1 MFHPTV
7 YENLKVAFEN
17 YLYDLDN
24 QEAVIT
30 ITNRE
35 DILDMAV
42 MSRQFTLQ
50 FALAG
55 HEEPTA
61 EVRLYSSVADL
72 AAEIL
77 EEGDP
82 SELCSLV
89 IRFRYKVRD
98 LKRCKEA
105 EVILI
110 NIWLPELPIRQVI
123 LYPYD
128 TASEKPDYYSVSA
141 DVRFNRRIGEGQIED
156 IPNLAEHMIRSLME
170 LSGKL

>member
-82 SELCSLV
+82 RSCVRWSFVSV
-89 IRFRYKVRD
+89 IRCGT
-98 LKRCKEA
+98 LTM
-105 EVILI
+105 
-110 NIWLPELPIRQVI
+110 QG
-123 LYPYD
+123 
-128 TASEKPDYYSVSA
+128 S
-141 DVRFNRRIGEGQIED
+141 
-156 IPNLAEHMIRSLME
+156 
-170 LSGKL
+170 